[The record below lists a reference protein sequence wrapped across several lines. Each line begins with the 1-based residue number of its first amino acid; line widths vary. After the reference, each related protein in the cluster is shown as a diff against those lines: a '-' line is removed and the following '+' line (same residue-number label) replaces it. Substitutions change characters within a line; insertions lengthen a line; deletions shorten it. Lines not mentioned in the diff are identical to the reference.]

1 MKVTESTI
9 KKIILEE
16 LQSLIESPQSQSSY
30 EYAGY
35 MAATRPDQF
44 GGAYPQPGTEEYE
57 WFMKGYDAGMADRNG
72 IGESAGAID
81 ESDDEVDEFAW
92 GYDDATSGGPP
103 QSDSQEYMDGYNDS
117 RMTQGLDQFMAP
129 APGSGK
135 PLDPSVLKNAFS
147 SRAQR
152 ELDEDDAAGPDGSAF
167 AGWTDDQAKRTY
179 RSMGGDFDKVVD
191 KADDFADDPHAYAA
205 ALQKKATGK
214 WPTEEADDFDGAPE
228 LSEEDEAEPRHLSL
242 VRNNSSDAESVT
254 ARLSGDLDDDME
266 DYESPEDL
274 ASLYADF
281 EEEGLTPSEEAE
293 DDSRF
298 HDNWRERTRQ
308 GKHLSVVEQRLL
320 RFFTE

>member
-167 AGWTDDQAKRTY
+167 AGWTDDKPSELTVQWEETSTRLWTKQTILLMIHMLMLLRCIRRQPANGPLKKQTILTEHQ
-179 RSMGGDFDKVVD
+179 SS
-191 KADDFADDPHAYAA
+191 
-205 ALQKKATGK
+205 QKKTK
-214 WPTEEADDFDGAPE
+214 
-228 LSEEDEAEPRHLSL
+228 LS
-242 VRNNSSDAESVT
+242 
-254 ARLSGDLDDDME
+254 
-266 DYESPEDL
+266 
-274 ASLYADF
+274 
-281 EEEGLTPSEEAE
+281 
-293 DDSRF
+293 
-298 HDNWRERTRQ
+298 HDI
-308 GKHLSVVEQRLL
+308 
-320 RFFTE
+320 